1 MTSRRSFGA
10 VILGLVVMAS
20 AGIWAAVPRPP
31 AAQVGPERLL
41 TPWTAYL
48 DEVEMALAAGDRA
61 RAMRAWGDAQAAALA
76 SRRWEPLL
84 DVGDASLRVGD
95 GTGSPARARVSARH
109 AYRAALFRARAQRSV
124 DGVLRAADAFARLGD
139 RDVTEGALHAA
150 RKLAARTP
158 DTSLHSRVELDAA
171 RIAARVGAE

>member
-1 MTSRRSFGA
+1 MTWRRSIRA
-10 VILGLVVMAS
+10 AILGLVVIGL
-20 AGIWAAVPRPP
+20 AGIWARTPRPLDARMEP
-31 AAQVGPERLL
+31 RRLL
-41 TPWTAYL
+41 TPWRTDL
-48 DEVEMALAAGDRA
+48 DELERALATGDHA
-61 RAMRAWGDAQAAALA
+61 RAMRAWSDAETAALA

-84 DVGDASLRVGD
+84 EVGDAALRVGD
-95 GTGSPARARVSARH
+95 GTGSPARARLSARH

-150 RKLAARTP
+150 RKLAAGTP
-158 DTSLHSRVELDAA
+158 DADLRSRVELDAA

>member
-1 MTSRRSFGA
+1 MTTGK
-10 VILGLVVMAS
+10 S
-20 AGIWAAVPRPP
+20 AAWA
-31 AAQVGPERLL
+31 LL
-41 TPWTAYL
+41 
-48 DEVEMALAAGDRA
+48 RA
-61 RAMRAWGDAQAAALA
+61 RRV
-76 SRRWEPLL
+76 L

-139 RDVTEGALHAA
+139 RDVTEGALHAS

-158 DTSLHSRVELDAA
+158 DASLRSRVELDAA
-171 RIAARVGAE
+171 GIAARVGAE